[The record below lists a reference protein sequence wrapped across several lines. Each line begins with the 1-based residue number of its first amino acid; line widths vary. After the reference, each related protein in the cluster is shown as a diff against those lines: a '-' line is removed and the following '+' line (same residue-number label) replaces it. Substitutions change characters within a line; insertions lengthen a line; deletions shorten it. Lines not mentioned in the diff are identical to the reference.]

1 MTETIKTCRNCKY
14 YKDYEDVFDW
24 ISSRIFGFPTLQK
37 CSHPDRWKNIDYVNG
52 TVSPYTLCS
61 IERCTGSCGRIG
73 KNWEARK

>member
-1 MTETIKTCRNCKY
+1 MTEPIKLCKDCKY
-14 YKDYEDVFDW
+14 FKDYEDVFDW

-37 CSHPDRWKNIDYVNG
+37 CFHPDRWKNVDYVNG
-52 TVSPYTLCS
+52 TTSPYTLCS